1 MADMSN
7 SIEGGNEIDFFGGID
22 IELTIIESLT
32 LRLVNTKLLKLTMR
46 SYTLTPLQKVNNGGI
61 RAIGS

>member
-46 SYTLTPLQKVNNGGI
+46 SNPLTPIQKVNNL
-61 RAIGS
+61 